1 MNMDLFFPLFSKY
14 LIYQLFKIVWR
25 IKTDICSNMQM
36 HSILCEEIEP
46 LVSSAALE
54 QSLKLSVYDLPIN
67 QEKMIFL
74 MRSKQY
80 LF

>member
-14 LIYQLFKIVWR
+14 LIYQLFKMVWR

-54 QSLKLSVYDLPIN
+54 
-67 QEKMIFL
+67 
-74 MRSKQY
+74 
-80 LF
+80 